1 LRPVTLTANRNDIVL
16 VNSGKVFNY
25 DPFPLYLVAK
35 LKDNSQINNITIKET
50 VGTFQRTITPKWY
63 TYDNVSIELYG
74 GKADNASTSPTNFKE
89 IDRLSSA
96 LIDTQ
101 NNCQL
106 RPSTTRDTLYVGEN
120 DTQSINMSK
129 VFGADRSV
137 ITPDNNNIEAT
148 FIVARKINA
157 GSGSIETSLNFK
169 EQ

>member
-1 LRPVTLTANRNDIVL
+1 LLRPVTLTGSG

-35 LKDNSQINNITIKET
+35 LKDNSQINNITVKET
-50 VGTFQRTITPKWY
+50 VGNFQRTVTPKWY
-63 TYDNVSIELYG
+63 TYNNVSIELYG
-74 GKADNASTSPTNFKE
+74 GKADNAATSPTNFSE
-89 IDRLSSA
+89 INRLSSA

-106 RPSTTRDTLYVGEN
+106 RPSSVTRDTIYVGAN
-120 DTQSINMSK
+120 DTTTINMSK
-129 VFGADRSV
+129 VFGVDRRV
-137 ITPDNNNIEAT
+137 ITPDINNTEAT